1 MSLTI
6 LAGGASSVRTPLKRI
21 ERRLGDLPKMETGG
35 RTGGRT
41 GGCFSGPLGTAF
53 AAIMPSPPIMF
64 SPPIIATDGSIFYCL
79 GTCGSAVSGWVGLPI
94 RGPCETGGVA
104 DVRFSLSVASVGVPI
119 ENRDILGF
127 RIGPSKPGLVTDGR
141 VQGVQ
146 VGPPSTGAFP
156 SAPGAPSPLDPRRQ
170 NS

>member
-21 ERRLGDLPKMETGG
+21 ERRLGDLPKVE
-35 RTGGRT
+35 T

-53 AAIMPSPPIMF
+53 AAIMPSPPIMC
-64 SPPIIATDGSIFYCL
+64 SPLIIATDGSIFYGL
-79 GTCGSAVSGWVGLPI
+79 GTYGSALSGWVGLPI
-94 RGPCETGGVA
+94 RRPFETGGVA
-104 DVRFSLSVASVGVPI
+104 GFRFSLSVASVRVPI

-127 RIGPSKPGLVTDGR
+127 RVGPSKPGPVTDGR

-146 VGPPSTGAFP
+146 VVPPPTGAFP

>member
-21 ERRLGDLPKMETGG
+21 ERRLGDLPKVE
-35 RTGGRT
+35 T

-53 AAIMPSPPIMF
+53 AAIMPSPPIMC
-64 SPPIIATDGSIFYCL
+64 SPLIIATDGSIFYGL
-79 GTCGSAVSGWVGLPI
+79 GTYGSALSGWVGLPI
-94 RGPCETGGVA
+94 RRPFETGGVA
-104 DVRFSLSVASVGVPI
+104 GFRFSLSVASVRVPI

-127 RIGPSKPGLVTDGR
+127 SVGPSKPGPVTDGR

-146 VGPPSTGAFP
+146 VVPPPTGAFP